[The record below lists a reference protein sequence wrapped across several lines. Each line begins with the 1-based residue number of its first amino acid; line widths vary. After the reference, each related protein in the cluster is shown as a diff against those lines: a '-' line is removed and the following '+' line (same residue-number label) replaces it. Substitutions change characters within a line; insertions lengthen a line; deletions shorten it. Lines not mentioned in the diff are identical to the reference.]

1 MNRRTF
7 HKIGLSGIALTA
19 LNKFSLISEVSAN
32 DELPW
37 EQKTFKYSLG
47 NFKLQS
53 GKILK
58 DAFLLV
64 DVQGKLNKDKSNALN
79 NFILPIQ
86 VEDDFL
92 QELFK
97 AIEANPGV
105 EVSVDLE
112 NQKLYLESSSLS
124 TEFEINPYKKEC
136 LLNNYDDIDYLI
148 ARQNEIN
155 VFENQRVFIF

>member
-1 MNRRTF
+1 MIINRRTF

-64 DVQGKLNKDKSNALN
+64 DVQGKLNKDKSKQLYM
-79 NFILPIQ
+79 LLVLQ
-86 VEDDFL
+86 VVMVL
-92 QELFK
+92 
-97 AIEANPGV
+97 IV
-105 EVSVDLE
+105 
-112 NQKLYLESSSLS
+112 
-124 TEFEINPYKKEC
+124 C
-136 LLNNYDDIDYLI
+136 LM
-148 ARQNEIN
+148 A
-155 VFENQRVFIF
+155 